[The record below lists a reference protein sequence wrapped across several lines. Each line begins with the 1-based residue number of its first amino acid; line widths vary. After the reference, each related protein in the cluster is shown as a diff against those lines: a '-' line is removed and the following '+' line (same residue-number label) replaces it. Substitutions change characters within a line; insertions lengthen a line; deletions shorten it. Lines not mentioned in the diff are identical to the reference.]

1 MWLLINVEKMKDIGK
16 NEKRRICIRNK
27 MLRFN
32 DKALGIVQFEGRG
45 SEFHPAT
52 SESED

>member
-1 MWLLINVEKMKDIGK
+1 MWLLINVEKMEDVG
-16 NEKRRICIRNK
+16 NDEKRRICIKNK
-27 MLRFN
+27 MLRFT

-52 SESED
+52 PESKE